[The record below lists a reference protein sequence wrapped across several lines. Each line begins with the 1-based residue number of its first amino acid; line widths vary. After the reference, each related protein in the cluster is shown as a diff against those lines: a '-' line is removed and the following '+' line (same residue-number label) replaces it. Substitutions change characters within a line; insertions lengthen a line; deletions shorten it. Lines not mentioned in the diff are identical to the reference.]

1 MDPLEADLD
10 KKTIHQNEEET
21 YMNELALLF
30 SVLKVNCCTKIVNFR
45 IKEFIV
51 HLMGSSVSESI

>member
-21 YMNELALLF
+21 YMNELTLLF
-30 SVLKVNCCTKIVNFR
+30 FCFESEMLHKRF
-45 IKEFIV
+45 KEFIV
-51 HLMGSSVSESI
+51 HLMGSFVSESI